1 MSSSMVSEIR
11 NNCLKKVAFQEI
23 STLYNISID
32 TDPQEDFDDEVV
44 VTVVQV
50 PIISG
55 EEIALQDSPFQR
67 KRKCLVGSNSLCL
80 LFKEA

>member
-23 STLYNISID
+23 STLYNISYYINR
-32 TDPQEDFDDEVV
+32 DPWEDFDDEVV

-50 PIISG
+50 PMTS
-55 EEIALQDSPFQR
+55 EED
-67 KRKCLVGSNSLCL
+67 
-80 LFKEA
+80 

>member
-23 STLYNISID
+23 STLYNISQYISR
-32 TDPQEDFDDEVV
+32 DPWEDFDDEVV

-50 PIISG
+50 PMIS
-55 EEIALQDSPFQR
+55 EED
-67 KRKCLVGSNSLCL
+67 
-80 LFKEA
+80 